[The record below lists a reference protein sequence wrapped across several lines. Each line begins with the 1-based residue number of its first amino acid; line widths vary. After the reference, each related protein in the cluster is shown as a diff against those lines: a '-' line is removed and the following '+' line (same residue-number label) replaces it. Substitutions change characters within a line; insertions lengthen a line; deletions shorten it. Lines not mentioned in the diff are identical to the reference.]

1 MADKG
6 KEKHLGL
13 RIDAET
19 HRKLQ
24 YLAEREDRSINKEVL
39 YLIRKEITRY
49 EKENGTIAIE

>member
-49 EKENGTIAIE
+49 EKENGTIE